1 MSGQIPHRVW
11 IPACEPAQ
19 RPWYARAMNYYHMWV
34 NLRDSRQDLQ
44 FADAVRA
51 YLDHFKS
58 QNKIVGWSLTRRK
71 FGFGPPG
78 LGEFHIVVWAETLAQ
93 LDEAFSE
100 AATRTGQVENLHRP
114 VYSMVTDFV
123 SALERDFPDPQRAGG

>member
-44 FADAVRA
+44 FAEAVRA
-51 YLDHFKS
+51 YLDHF
-58 QNKIVGWSLTRRK
+58 
-71 FGFGPPG
+71 
-78 LGEFHIVVWAETLAQ
+78 
-93 LDEAFSE
+93 
-100 AATRTGQVENLHRP
+100 
-114 VYSMVTDFV
+114 
-123 SALERDFPDPQRAGG
+123 